1 MIKVINGNI
10 LNCAENILCHQ
21 VNCMGVM
28 GAGLAKQIRNNYPK
42 VYSEYIKLLQWA
54 KEEYERGL
62 SKNKYPLG
70 SVQFVRIDD
79 KKVVA
84 NIFGQL
90 NYGRDKR
97 YTNYEALQ
105 KGFYGVLEAVTWDN
119 SKMKGYSIAI
129 PYGIGCSL
137 AGGDWNV
144 VYKIIEKVFN
154 DYDITIYKLQ

>member
-1 MIKVINGNI
+1 MIKIVNDDI
-10 LNCAENILCHQ
+10 LNCTENIICQQ
-21 VNCMGVM
+21 VNCKGVM
-28 GAGLAKQIRNNYPK
+28 GAGLAKQIKNKYPK
-42 VYSEYIKLLQWA
+42 VYYDYKRILNWSK
-54 KEEYERGL
+54 KEYERGYA
-62 SKNKYPLG
+62 KNKYPLG
-70 SVQFVRIDD
+70 AVQFIRVEDN
-79 KKVVA
+79 KVVA